1 MNTMSV
7 FRGNAIGSSTS
18 RASAMVSG
26 KGCTGIIV
34 DVGDSNARLQKPGR
48 EVAGAILITTHRED
62 CVALAGQ
69 SADELIHQWP

>member
-1 MNTMSV
+1 
-7 FRGNAIGSSTS
+7 
-18 RASAMVSG
+18 MVSG

-48 EVAGAILITTHRED
+48 EMAGAILIATHRED